1 MSALALV
8 GDIGGTNS
16 RFGLVEPGGTGVRD
30 METLKNDNF
39 PSLEEAARAYLAK
52 RNIASLAATA
62 VAIAGPVSGA
72 SYALTNR
79 DWSFTAESLCAA
91 VNTKILRVLN
101 DFEALAMSLPHLT
114 GSDLVQVGGKG
125 PQRALK
131 LVLGPGTGL
140 GMAALAPLP
149 DGGWMALPG
158 ELGHITLPVVTK
170 EEFDLREAMTEPGE
184 LFESE
189 FAVTGGGLLLIY
201 RTLSRLASRAPIEE
215 TPEAVLKAALAGTDA
230 LAVKTLHHFITWLAR
245 LAGDAAMTMQ
255 AYGGVYL
262 AGGIAPSIIAQLQ
275 AGSFRQ
281 IFEEKGRLARVMR
294 PIPIYVIV
302 AAYPALIG
310 CAAAIAK
317 AG

>member
-1 MSALALV
+1 
-8 GDIGGTNS
+8 
-16 RFGLVEPGGTGVRD
+16 
-30 METLKNDNF
+30 
-39 PSLEEAARAYLAK
+39 
-52 RNIASLAATA
+52 
-62 VAIAGPVSGA
+62 
-72 SYALTNR
+72 
-79 DWSFTAESLCAA
+79 
-91 VNTKILRVLN
+91 
-101 DFEALAMSLPHLT
+101 
-114 GSDLVQVGGKG
+114 
-125 PQRALK
+125 
-131 LVLGPGTGL
+131 
-140 GMAALAPLP
+140 
-149 DGGWMALPG
+149 MALPG

-201 RTLSRLASRAPIEE
+201 RTLSRLAGRPAIEE

-230 LAVKTLHHFITWLAR
+230 LAVETLHHFITWLAR

-262 AGGIAPSIIAQLQ
+262 AGGIAPSIIPQLQ

-294 PIPIYVIV
+294 PIPVYVII